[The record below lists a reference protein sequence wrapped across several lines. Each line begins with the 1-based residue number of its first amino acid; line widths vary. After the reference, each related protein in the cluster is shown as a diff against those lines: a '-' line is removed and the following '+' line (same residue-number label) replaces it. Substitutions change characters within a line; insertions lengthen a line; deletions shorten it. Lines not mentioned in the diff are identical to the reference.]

1 MSEDEGVLYLE
12 GHVHCRKGV
21 LLEVGKEFHIR
32 YSGNTL
38 RVRCYSYSYIGWLM
52 GQHLLLKYHNLHTD
66 RNEYHHRIYNPVT
79 GEELH
84 HEVLERHQFP
94 TFTEVLDELQTLTQK
109 L

>member
-1 MSEDEGVLYLE
+1 
-12 GHVHCRKGV
+12 
-21 LLEVGKEFHIR
+21 
-32 YSGNTL
+32 
-38 RVRCYSYSYIGWLM
+38 M